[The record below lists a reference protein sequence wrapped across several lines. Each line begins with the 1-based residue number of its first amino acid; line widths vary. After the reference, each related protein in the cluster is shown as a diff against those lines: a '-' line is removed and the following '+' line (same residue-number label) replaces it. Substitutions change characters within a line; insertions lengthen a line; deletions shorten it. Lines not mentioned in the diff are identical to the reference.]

1 MPKYQYKAI
10 DAAGKIQRG
19 SLVTLSA
26 EDVEETLSKKGL
38 TLIKS
43 KIVQE
48 GIRGRI
54 ESRGKIKP
62 RIQIEFYHR
71 LTQTLEMGLPLLA
84 ALEENA
90 KILPSKYF
98 GRVITEV
105 KIAIEGGRT
114 LYEAMSRFPRVF
126 DKLDLAIIHMGEQTG
141 VLPKSLKDL
150 ADFLEWKED
159 IRSTVKRATIYP
171 SFVMLVILAV
181 IGVWVGYVL
190 PQMAVLLTEMGVPLP
205 GITRFILATSVFAT
219 QYWIHML
226 AAGLIAGGVL
236 YAFQRTPGGG
246 ILLHRFFLQIPIIGD
261 IARDIAIARLSHNFA
276 TMYSSGI
283 TISSIFDILSDN
295 VLGNRYLEL
304 QVGKAYREI
313 ERGQSIAAGF
323 ESVKAFPPL
332 LLGAIRNGETTG
344 TLDAAF
350 HRLGDYYDGEVKRTV
365 QALVNAMEPLTTI
378 MLGGVFAM
386 IVLSIM
392 LPLYDVISE
401 FK

>member
-10 DAAGKIQRG
+10 DAGGKIRRG
-19 SLVTLSA
+19 TIVTLSA
-26 EDVEETLSKKGL
+26 EDLEDTLSQKGL

-43 KIVQE
+43 KPVKE

-54 ESRGKIKP
+54 EAAGKIKP

-71 LTQTLEMGLPLLA
+71 LSQTLEMGLPLLS

-90 KILPSKYF
+90 KILPSKF
-98 GRVITEV
+98 FSRVITEV

-114 LYEAMSRFPRVF
+114 LYEAMSRYPKVF
-126 DKLDLAIIHMGEQTG
+126 DKLELAIIRMGEQTG

-150 ADFLEWKED
+150 AVFLEWKED
-159 IRSTVKRATIYP
+159 IRSTIKRATIYP
-171 SFVMLVILAV
+171 SFVILVIIAV

-190 PQMAVLLTEMGVPLP
+190 PQMAVLLYEMGVPLP
-205 GITRFILATSVFAT
+205 ALTQIVLATSKFAR
-219 QYWIHML
+219 QYWWHVL
-226 AAGLIAGGVL
+226 SVAFLAGG
-236 YAFQRTPGGG
+236 AFYVFQKTPRGG
-246 ILLHRFFLQIPIIGD
+246 ILLHRMVLEIPIIGD
-261 IARDIAIARLSHNFA
+261 IARNIAIARLSHNFA
-276 TMYSSGI
+276 TMYESGI
-283 TISSIFDILSDN
+283 TINAIFDILSKD

-304 QVGKAYREI
+304 QVQKAYREI

-323 ESVKAFPPL
+323 ESSKAFPPL

-344 TLDAAF
+344 TLDASF

-378 MLGGVFAM
+378 LLGGVFAV